1 MPDNTAKSR
10 TFRIAMAQL
19 NPLVG
24 DIPGNAR
31 LVLDSARDILARQQT
46 DLIVFPELV
55 LTAYPPEDLL
65 LRPSLDGRIEQALRM
80 LCEAAL
86 PTTLAVG
93 YPGRVDGKLHNRLAV
108 IRNGAIVG
116 HYSKQQLPNY
126 RVFDEKRY
134 FEPGTSPL
142 VLDFDGLPVAF
153 TICEDLW
160 FAEPMRQAAAA
171 SAALVVNINGSPY
184 SRGKHA
190 ERLRSMRQRVAET
203 GLPLIYVNQVGGQD
217 ELVFDGASMALG
229 ADGSVRVQAAQFG
242 GDVQFVHVQHSRD
255 GGKCKADILQGTI
268 EPLLEPSAE
277 LYAAL
282 RLGLRDYV
290 EKNRFKGVVLGLSGG
305 IDSALTLALAVDA
318 LGKERV
324 KAVMMPFDYT
334 AEMSQEDAAEEA
346 AALGVDYSVVP
357 IGPMYHA
364 FMQSLQREFAGTKAD
379 LAEQNLQAR
388 CRGVLLMAIS
398 NKHGL
403 LVLTTGNKSE
413 MAVGY
418 STLYGD
424 MAGGF
429 DVLKDVPKMLVYA
442 LAEYRNSVS
451 AVIPRRVIERAPSAE
466 LAPGQVDEDNLP
478 PYPVLDRILEL
489 YVDHD
494 QSLDAIC
501 QQGFERAVVEK
512 VIRMVDRNEYKR
524 RQAPVGVRISERGF
538 GRDRRYPITSGW
550 QPGD

>member
-1 MPDNTAKSR
+1 MHVTSSTSGR
-10 TFRIAMAQL
+10 LSVVMAQV

-24 DIPGNAR
+24 DIPGNTR
-31 LVLDSARDILARQQT
+31 LVLDTASAILAQQPA
-46 DLIVFPELV
+46 DLIVYPELV

-65 LRPSLDGRIEQALRM
+65 LRPSLDVRIATALQQ
-80 LCEAAL
+80 LCDARL
-86 PTTLAVG
+86 SSTLVVG
-93 YPGRVDGKLHNRLAV
+93 YPGRVDGRLHNRLAV
-108 IRNGAIVG
+108 IQNGVIIG
-116 HYSKQQLPNY
+116 HYSKQCLPNY
-126 RVFDEKRY
+126 QVFDEKRY
-134 FEPGTSPL
+134 FDPGTVPL
-142 VLDFDGLPVAF
+142 VLNINGLPVAF

-171 SAALVVNINGSPY
+171 GAALVVNINGSPY
-184 SRGKHA
+184 SRTKYA
-190 ERLRSMRQRVAET
+190 ERLRSMQQRVAET
-203 GLPLIYVNQVGGQD
+203 GLPLVYVNQVGGQD
-217 ELVFDGASMALG
+217 ELVFDGASMALA
-229 ADGSVRVQAAQFG
+229 ADGSVQVQATQFTTDLQRVEVEWEAG
-242 GDVQFVHVQHSRD
+242 TTAAVVRP
-255 GGKCKADILQGTI
+255 GKRTA
-268 EPLLEPSAE
+268 LLTDTAE

-282 RLGLRDYV
+282 ELGLADYIN
-290 EKNRFKGVVLGLSGG
+290 KNHFKGVVLGLSGG

-318 LGKERV
+318 LGKARV

-334 AEMSQEDAAEEA
+334 APMSREDAAQQA
-346 AALGVDYSVVP
+346 QVLGVDYSEIAIAP
-357 IGPMYHA
+357 LYHA
-364 FMQSLQREFAGTKAD
+364 CMQGLQQEFAGTTAD

-388 CRGVLLMAIS
+388 CRGVMLMAIS

-442 LAEYRNSVS
+442 LAEYRNTLG

-466 LAPGQVDEDNLP
+466 LAPGQIDEDNLP

-489 YVDHD
+489 YVDQD
-494 QSLDAIC
+494 QSLKAIC
-501 QQGFERAVVEK
+501 QQGFDKAVVEK
-512 VIRMVDRNEYKR
+512 VIRMVDRTEYKR

-550 QPGD
+550 QPGE